1 MKKYILILT
10 AMISL
15 VACNSEKMLRT
26 RSEKLLNSMYEA
38 LRDNDPKSFFS
49 TEIKYY
55 TWVNS
60 LSQDKQKM
68 LTDIETEWMNTGR
81 IGGYFQG
88 MKMFDKAENDASMIR
103 FVCDFVPEESSK
115 AIQKL
120 EDIQKLQQAYKNTYG
135 NYADNFETLRHF
147 YINESII
154 DYYIVDE
161 TEARVPVY
169 VPVKDKL
176 FTDRKDFDISTI
188 EYVPNN
194 RNDVIQMRAYTQR
207 ILGLQIPLFEAS
219 IPWRLLLSEYDDETV
234 QSIIR
239 VMNKAECY
247 PGLMVGNFKNTISGN
262 WEH

>member
-15 VACNSEKMLRT
+15 VACNSDKMLRT

-38 LRDNDPKSFFS
+38 LRDNDPKLFFN

-55 TWVNS
+55 NWSNS
-60 LSQDKQKM
+60 LSDDKQKM

-81 IGGYFQG
+81 AGGYFQG
-88 MKMFDKAENDASMIR
+88 MKMYDETGASSIMIR
-103 FVCDFVPEESSK
+103 FVCDLVPEESSK

-120 EDIQKLQQAYKNTYG
+120 EDIRELQLAYKSIYG
-135 NYADNFETLRHF
+135 EYAENFETLRHF
-147 YINESII
+147 YINESVI
-154 DYYIVDE
+154 DYYIVNE
-161 TEARVPVY
+161 SEVHVY

-194 RNDVIQMRAYTQR
+194 RNDVIQMRAHTQR
-207 ILGLQIPLFEAS
+207 FMGLQIPLFEAA

-247 PGLMVGNFKNTISGN
+247 PGLMVGNFKNHIAGN
-262 WEH
+262 WED